1 MFCHNLRLPQ
11 SQFSAPH
18 PILPCHCQARHRS
31 VSSPRPQNTQT
42 GARGDGAECSP
53 SRFMCSTLWP
63 RPITNLDAER
73 RRRFAG
79 GVEIEEQTSLMF
91 EQVAF
96 GVHHFLFL
104 SHRRHPQLTPA
115 SSCACAAL
123 SYEPAR
129 WKHLWPVRTCRAECG
144 GCSYFLFCIRLYW
157 FFFYG
162 WVLNLKFC
170 LHQRHRASRLQC
182 WSRINLYNL
191 IRQIIYGLNARN
203 EDLILS
209 LHLCLWLLWAPF

>member
-1 MFCHNLRLPQ
+1 MFCHNLRLPL

-31 VSSPRPQNTQT
+31 ASSPRPQNTQT
-42 GARGDGAECSP
+42 GARGAGAECSP

-63 RPITNLDAER
+63 RPITNLDVER

-91 EQVAF
+91 KQVAF
-96 GVHHFLFL
+96 RVHHFLFL

-157 FFFYG
+157 FFFFMG
-162 WVLNLKFC
+162 GC
-170 LHQRHRASRLQC
+170 S
-182 WSRINLYNL
+182 
-191 IRQIIYGLNARN
+191 
-203 EDLILS
+203 ILS
-209 LHLCLWLLWAPF
+209 SASIRGIVPPASNVGDALISTILSGRSYMVWTQGMRI